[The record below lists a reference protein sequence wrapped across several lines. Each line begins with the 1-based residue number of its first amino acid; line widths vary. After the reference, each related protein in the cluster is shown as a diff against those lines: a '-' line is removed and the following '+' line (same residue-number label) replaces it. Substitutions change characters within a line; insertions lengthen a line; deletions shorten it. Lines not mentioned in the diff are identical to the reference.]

1 MTKSNTSKSIENLQT
16 ALSMELT
23 AIQQYLL
30 HTHVLDDW
38 GLDRLAEKMREEMN
52 EELGHAG
59 RFIDRILFLEGMP
72 KVEAAKAPV
81 QAQGLD
87 ALFRADLGEERG
99 VVQFYTQAAQDA
111 AKDNDIG
118 TARLFEDITIEEE
131 GHVDWL
137 TRQMRMLEKMGEPT
151 YMLSQMEDPQ
161 AA

>member
-1 MTKSNTSKSIENLQT
+1 MTKSNTSKSIKNLQT

-38 GLDRLAEKMREEMN
+38 GLDLLAERMRDEMG

-59 RFIDRILFLEGMP
+59 RFIDRILFLEGLP
-72 KVEAAKAPV
+72 NVEAAKAPV
-81 QAQGLD
+81 QAQNLGTM
-87 ALFRADLGEERG
+87 FCSDLVDERG
-99 VVQFYTQAAQDA
+99 SVQFYTQAAQDA

-118 TARLFEDITIEEE
+118 TSRLFEDIAIEEE

-137 TRQMRMLEKMGEPT
+137 TRQLSLLEKMGEPT
-151 YMLSQMEDPQ
+151 YMLSQMEAPQ
-161 AA
+161 TD

>member
-1 MTKSNTSKSIENLQT
+1 MTKSNMNKSIENLQT

-38 GLDRLAEKMREEMN
+38 GLDRLAERMREEMH

-59 RFIDRILFLEGMP
+59 RFIDRILYLEGMP
-72 KVEAAKAPV
+72 KVAAAKAPI

-99 VVQFYTQAAQDA
+99 AVQFYTQAAQDA

-118 TARLFEDITIEEE
+118 TSRLFEDIAIEEE

-137 TRQMRMLEKMGEPT
+137 TRQLSLLEKMGEPT
-151 YMLSQMEDPQ
+151 YMLSQMEEPQ

>member
-1 MTKSNTSKSIENLQT
+1 MTTSNTSKSIENLQI

-38 GLDRLAEKMREEMN
+38 GLDRLAERMREEMG

-59 RFIDRILFLEGMP
+59 LFIDRILFLEGMP
-72 KVEAAKAPV
+72 KVEAAKSPV
-81 QAQGLD
+81 QARGLD

-99 VVQFYTQAAQDA
+99 AVQFYTQAAQDA
-111 AKDNDIG
+111 AKDHDIG
-118 TARLFEDITIEEE
+118 TSRLFEDIAIEEE

-137 TRQMRMLEKMGEPT
+137 IRQMSLLEKMGEPT
-151 YMLSQMEDPQ
+151 YMLAQMEDPQ

>member
-1 MTKSNTSKSIENLQT
+1 MTKSNMSKSTENLQT

-38 GLDRLAEKMREEMN
+38 GLDRLAERMRTEMS

-59 RFIDRILFLEGMP
+59 RFIDRILYLEGMP
-72 KVEAAKAPV
+72 KVEAAKAPI

-99 VVQFYTQAAQDA
+99 AVQFYTQAAQDA

-118 TARLFEDITIEEE
+118 TSRLFEDIAIEEE

-137 TRQMRMLEKMGEPT
+137 IRQMSLLEKMGEPT
-151 YMLSQMEDPQ
+151 YMLAQMEDPQ
-161 AA
+161 AV

>member
-1 MTKSNTSKSIENLQT
+1 MTNSNTSKSIENLQT

-30 HTHVLDDW
+30 HAHVLDDW
-38 GLDRLAEKMREEMN
+38 GLDRLAERMRAEMG

-59 RFIDRILFLEGMP
+59 RFIDRILYLEGLP
-72 KVEAAKAPV
+72 TVEAAKAPIL
-81 QAQGLD
+81 AKGLD

-99 VVQFYTQAAQDA
+99 AVQFYTQAARDA
-111 AKDNDIG
+111 ANDSDIG
-118 TARLFEDITIEEE
+118 TSRLFEDIAIEEE

-137 TRQMRMLEKMGEPT
+137 TRQMSLLAKMGEAT
-151 YMLSQMEDPQ
+151 YMLAQMRDPQ

>member
-1 MTKSNTSKSIENLQT
+1 MITSNTSKSIENLQT

-38 GLDRLAEKMREEMN
+38 GLDRLADRMRKEMS

-59 RFIDRILFLEGMP
+59 RFIDRILYLEGSP
-72 KVEAAKAPV
+72 KMEAAKAPI
-81 QAQGLD
+81 QAKGLD

-99 VVQFYTQAAQDA
+99 AVQFYTQAAQDA

-118 TARLFEDITIEEE
+118 TSRLFEDIAIEEE

-137 TRQMRMLEKMGEPT
+137 TRQMSLLEKMGEST
-151 YMLSQMEDPQ
+151 YMLSQMKDPQ

>member
-1 MTKSNTSKSIENLQT
+1 MTNSNTSKSIENLQT

-30 HTHVLDDW
+30 HAHVLDDW
-38 GLDRLAEKMREEMN
+38 GLDRLAERMRAEMG

-59 RFIDRILFLEGMP
+59 RFIDRILYLEGLP
-72 KVEAAKAPV
+72 KVEAAKAPIL
-81 QAQGLD
+81 AKGLD

-99 VVQFYTQAAQDA
+99 AVQFYTQAARDA
-111 AKDNDIG
+111 ANDSDIG
-118 TARLFEDITIEEE
+118 TSRLFEDIAIEEE

-137 TRQMRMLEKMGEPT
+137 TRQMSLLAKMGEAT
-151 YMLSQMEDPQ
+151 YMLAQMRDPQ

>member
-1 MTKSNTSKSIENLQT
+1 MQ
-16 ALSMELT
+16 LT

-38 GLDRLAEKMREEMN
+38 GLDRLAERMREEMG

-72 KVEAAKAPV
+72 EVEAAKSPV
-81 QAQGLD
+81 QAHGLES
-87 ALFRADLGEERG
+87 LFRADLGEERG
-99 VVQFYTQAAQDA
+99 AVQFYMQAAQDA
-111 AKDNDIG
+111 AKDHDIG
-118 TARLFEDITIEEE
+118 TSRLFEDIAIEEE

-137 TRQMRMLEKMGEPT
+137 TRQMSLFEKMGEPI
-151 YMLSQMEDPQ
+151 YMLAQMEDPQ

>member
-1 MTKSNTSKSIENLQT
+1 MTTSNTSKSIENLQT

-30 HTHVLDDW
+30 HTHVVDDW
-38 GLDRLAEKMREEMN
+38 GLDRLAERMREEMS

-59 RFIDRILFLEGMP
+59 RFIDRILFLEGTP
-72 KVEAAKAPV
+72 KVQASKAPI
-81 QAQGLD
+81 QAQDLD

-99 VVQFYTQAAQDA
+99 AVKFYTQAAQDA

-118 TARLFEDITIEEE
+118 TSRLFEDVAIEEE

-137 TRQMRMLEKMGEPT
+137 TRQMSMLEKMGEPT
-151 YMLSQMEDPQ
+151 YMLAQMEDPQ

>member
-1 MTKSNTSKSIENLQT
+1 MTTISRSIENLQT

-38 GLDRLAEKMREEMN
+38 GLDRLAERMRDEMG

-59 RFIDRILFLEGMP
+59 RFIDRILYLEGMP
-72 KVEAAKAPV
+72 KVEAAKAPI
-81 QAQGLD
+81 QAHGLE

-99 VVQFYTQAAQDA
+99 AVQFYTQAARDA
-111 AKDNDIG
+111 ANDSDVG
-118 TARLFEDITIEEE
+118 TSRLFEDIAIEEE

-137 TRQMRMLEKMGEPT
+137 TRQMSLLEKMGEPT

>member
-1 MTKSNTSKSIENLQT
+1 MTKSIENLQT

-30 HTHVLDDW
+30 HTHVLGDW
-38 GLDRLAEKMREEMN
+38 GLDRLAERMREEMS
-52 EELGHAG
+52 EEFGHAG
-59 RFIDRILFLEGMP
+59 RFIDRILYLEGLP
-72 KVEAAKAPV
+72 RVEAAKAPI

-99 VVQFYTQAAQDA
+99 AVQFYTQAAEDA

-118 TARLFEDITIEEE
+118 TRRLFEDIAIEEE

-137 TRQMRMLEKMGEPT
+137 TRQMSLLEKMGEPT
-151 YMLSQMEDPQ
+151 YMLAQMEDPQ